1 MSVALEVLCTPQH
14 NRDTRPPSHSFALTS
29 EMVSTVVSPRITDIL
44 SQIATQCNVPISAI
58 EDAYPTTDLQ
68 AAQFAI
74 TTASP
79 RQLYSNFIFKV
90 SEEVACDAER
100 LRRTFKSMYQRNA
113 TLRSRIVR
121 YNDGEGKEARTA
133 LAVIRQEL
141 PWTDFTD
148 LDTYCQNSIGDVVN
162 YGDNINNFALAA
174 DRKHF
179 VWTIHHA
186 LYDGWSLAL
195 LWKEIYAIWL
205 NGGETPSLPERPMFS
220 RLVRFIKQ
228 PVSEDSTE
236 YWKKHLSGYK
246 GPVFPAYDREPKHDV
261 RIEGEIRHFLPHNHA
276 LSISARLQTA
286 WICTLMALSDTT
298 DLLLLMASTGRNC
311 PVPGVEEL
319 IGLCICGIP
328 LRIQADLNA
337 TLRNMVERVQQTH
350 RESIEHEHSGYSS
363 FVSQVEESRRPPH
376 IFNLKGGEIERWDFP
391 GMQHQESNELL
402 PSPNSWEMNM
412 SMDGNLVSWN
422 LAADSTRVG
431 RENIQF
437 MGDRFSKLLC
447 ICLSMEGDLGI
458 KVGEVVK
465 R

>member
-1 MSVALEVLCTPQH
+1 VSVVVGISTYLSIIAIL
-14 NRDTRPPSHSFALTS
+14 NPPSRLLALTS
-29 EMVSTVVSPRITDIL
+29 EMLSTVVTPRITSIL
-44 SQIATQCNVPISAI
+44 GQIATQCNVPIGDI
-58 EDAYPTTDLQ
+58 EDAYPATDLQ

-74 TTASP
+74 TTVSP
-79 RQLYSNFIFKV
+79 RQLYIDFVFKL
-90 SEEVACDAER
+90 SEEVARDVQR
-100 LRRTFKSMYQRNA
+100 LRRTFNSVYQRNA

-121 YNDGEGKEARTA
+121 YDDGEGKEARVA

-141 PWTDFTD
+141 PWTEFTD
-148 LDTYCQNSIGDVVN
+148 LDTYCKSSIGDVVN
-162 YGDNINNFALAA
+162 YGDNINSFALAA

-195 LWKEIYAIWL
+195 LWKEIYATWL
-205 NGGETPSLPERPMFS
+205 NGGESGSLPERPMFS

-228 PVSEDSTE
+228 PASGDSTE

-261 RIEGEIRHFLPHNHA
+261 RIEGEIRHSLPPNHA

-286 WICTLMALSDTT
+286 WLCTLIAFSDTT
-298 DLLLLMASTGRNC
+298 DILLLMASTGRNC
-311 PVPGVEEL
+311 PVPGVDEL

-328 LRIQADLNA
+328 LRIQADMDA
-337 TLRNMVERVQQTH
+337 TLRSMIGKVQQTH
-350 RESIEHEHSGYSS
+350 RDSIEHEHSGFSS
-363 FVSQVEESRRPPH
+363 FLSQVEESRRPPH
-376 IFNLKGGEIERWDFP
+376 IFNLKVGEMERWDFP
-391 GMQHQESNELL
+391 GMQYQESKEFM

-412 SMDGNLVSWN
+412 TMDGDLVSWD

-431 RENIQF
+431 QENIKF
-437 MGDRFSKLLC
+437 MGDRFSKLLR
-447 ICLSMEGDLGI
+447 ISLSIEGDLET
-458 KVGEVVK
+458 KVGDVAK